1 MDLPGGKRGMHAGHQ
16 PHGRGHRGG
25 DEAAMRQANGGT
37 ARAEESL
44 AVRILARVPGLAD
57 ALVQMIEKE
66 NPAYRTMA
74 VVPGD
79 DLWRSCHDN
88 LTRILQLIAR
98 RPGDGGTAGSAQHY
112 DAARATGRRRAE
124 QGMPLD
130 DVLRSFRLGGR
141 LVWEALIDQAHA
153 DHLADRDGLLD
164 LATRVWE
171 VIDAT
176 SAQVAAAYHAA
187 EGELLRADAQRM
199 AVLWEGLLYG
209 RAKDTAFAYE
219 VSQILCVP
227 VEGRY
232 AVVVADARPGKN
244 KVARLRQQLAARDI
258 VSVWQVRAD
267 SLVGLLALRE
277 PTLGYALGV
286 LREALA
292 GPAGVSLVARGLT
305 EVDAAYQQAALARR
319 TILGDHPDVAALGE
333 RLPDALLL
341 SSPGLARQL
350 VHRWLGGLLEMPAAE
365 RRLLL
370 GTLQIWVATGGSVK
384 HTADAA
390 FCHRNTV
397 LNRLQRMQA
406 ITGHDFTDPGCLVE
420 LKLALRAAALMPGPL
435 QD

>member
-98 RPGDGGTAGSAQHY
+98 RPADGGTAGSAQHY
-112 DAARATGRRRAE
+112 DAARVTGRRRAE

-176 SAQVAAAYHAA
+176 SAQVAGAWRSCGKGCCTAGRRTRPSPTRCRRSSACRWRVA
-187 EGELLRADAQRM
+187 TRS
-199 AVLWEGLLYG
+199 WWPTPG
-209 RAKDTAFAYE
+209 RARTRRRGSGSSWPRGTSCRCGRCGPIRWSDCSRC
-219 VSQILCVP
+219 VSRPWATRWACSGKP
-227 VEGRY
+227 WPGR
-232 AVVVADARPGKN
+232 
-244 KVARLRQQLAARDI
+244 
-258 VSVWQVRAD
+258 RA
-267 SLVGLLALRE
+267 S
-277 PTLGYALGV
+277 
-286 LREALA
+286 
-292 GPAGVSLVARGLT
+292 
-305 EVDAAYQQAALARR
+305 
-319 TILGDHPDVAALGE
+319 
-333 RLPDALLL
+333 
-341 SSPGLARQL
+341 
-350 VHRWLGGLLEMPAAE
+350 RW
-365 RRLLL
+365 
-370 GTLQIWVATGGSVK
+370 S
-384 HTADAA
+384 
-390 FCHRNTV
+390 
-397 LNRLQRMQA
+397 
-406 ITGHDFTDPGCLVE
+406 
-420 LKLALRAAALMPGPL
+420 RAA
-435 QD
+435 